1 MVKDPDEQ
9 LGEAVHGAGAGAG
22 RPRVRELLSH
32 GIGAPRPPGA
42 PVSPH
47 PSPRGALS
55 LGRSGRLLTWAQSV
69 INSLFSPSPFS
80 GNKGALRVPS
90 FQRLGFPGD
99 QPVSKEPTQGPRI
112 RTEDAPVTQ
121 EITRVSGAL
130 GLGLGAE
137 TRTCCLLCHSS

>member
-1 MVKDPDEQ
+1 MPAAGRRSPGYSQLLCAVATDRRFPRAPPQVQIICYGGSQNSGKRLVKVPRLLRVMVKDPDEQ

-90 FQRLGFPGD
+90 F
-99 QPVSKEPTQGPRI
+99 
-112 RTEDAPVTQ
+112 
-121 EITRVSGAL
+121 
-130 GLGLGAE
+130 
-137 TRTCCLLCHSS
+137 